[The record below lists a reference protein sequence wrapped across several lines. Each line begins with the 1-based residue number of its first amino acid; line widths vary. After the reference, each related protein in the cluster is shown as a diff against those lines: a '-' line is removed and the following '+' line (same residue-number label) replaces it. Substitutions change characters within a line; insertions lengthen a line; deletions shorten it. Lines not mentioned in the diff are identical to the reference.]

1 MKTQINSTGRILVGF
16 ALIFSLLIITSS
28 CTKTSDIPGANEVF
42 IQGMAF
48 TPSTITVS
56 AGTTITWTNKD
67 GVVHNVT
74 SNTGIFSSGT
84 INPNQT
90 FSQLFSVAGNF
101 PYKCTLHPTMTGT
114 VVVN

>member
-1 MKTQINSTGRILVGF
+1 MKAQISSTGRILIGF
-16 ALIFSLLIITSS
+16 TLIFSLLSITSG

-42 IQGMAF
+42 MQGTAF

-56 AGTTITWTNKD
+56 AGTTITWTNND
-67 GVVHNVT
+67 GMVHNVT

-90 FSQLFSVAGNF
+90 FSQLFSVAGTF
-101 PYKCTLHPTMTGT
+101 PYKCTIHPTMTGT
-114 VVVN
+114 VIVN